1 MIDKERDMSR
11 RDARDVA
18 FKMIFE
24 YTFSK
29 EKKDFLL
36 DEYTANFSAEDKS
49 FAQELYFGV
58 VSHFSELEGDIDGTI
73 KGYKLNRLY
82 SADKAILLLAIYE
95 IKYVEGVPYKVSVD
109 EALSLS
115 KIYSTADSAKFINGV
130 LAQFAREK

>member
-1 MIDKERDMSR
+1 MSR

-36 DEYTANFSAEDKS
+36 DEYTANFSADDKS
-49 FAQELYFGV
+49 YVQEVYCGV
-58 VSHFSELEGDIDGTI
+58 LQHFDELEGDIDSTI
-73 KGYKLNRLY
+73 KNYKLNRLY
-82 SADKAILLLAIYE
+82 STDRAILLLAIYE
-95 IKYVEGVPYKVSVD
+95 IKYVESIPYKVSVD